1 MALKTLR
8 IISLFG
14 AVLLMVGEAYRSWGV
29 GRPWPFV
36 IDDML
41 VGALMLWAVYMT
53 RRPSTAGRRFLA
65 AAWGAAAGMLYGS
78 FFGKLVDPASSTPGN
93 FSIGFLTA
101 IVGIAFF
108 ISVAGLIASITV
120 RESAEFA

>member
-1 MALKTLR
+1 MRILR
-8 IISLFG
+8 MISAIG

-41 VGALMLWAVYMT
+41 AGALMLWAAYMT
-53 RRPSTAGRRFLA
+53 RQPTARGRRFLA
-65 AAWGAAAGMLYGS
+65 AAWGVAAGMLYGS
-78 FFGKLVDPASSTPGN
+78 FFGKLVDPGSSTPGN

-101 IVGIAFF
+101 IVGFAFF
-108 ISVAGLIASITV
+108 VSIAGLIASITLRDGV
-120 RESAEFA
+120 EHA